1 MTGERELTGA
11 LRSFF
16 GSSRGVLVPLGDD
29 AAVVRSPKGGLVL
42 CCDPVVEGVHFL
54 ADTPLSLVGRKAVNR
69 NLSDLAAM
77 GAAARWLLCS
87 VVAPKDFG
95 RARLLKVLGGVR
107 AAARAAGAT
116 VVGGDVAAAAGP
128 LVVTISAVGEA
139 PPQPLRRDALRIG
152 DTLHVTGPLGGS
164 IAGHH
169 LRFRPALREGRW
181 LAQQAGVRAAIDV
194 SDGLLLDLQTMLAA
208 SGGYGAEL
216 ASAAIPVRAAATRL
230 SGGAVDRA
238 LERAL
243 RDGEDHCL
251 LFSVQ
256 RGAALPKG
264 GPLTQRAR
272 RPIGQVV
279 AAPGI
284 TIVDGAERRR
294 VEAAGFEH
302 RIAP

>member
-107 AAARAAGAT
+107 GCAENIGAVQVPDAVQAA
-116 VVGGDVAAAAGP
+116 
-128 LVVTISAVGEA
+128 
-139 PPQPLRRDALRIG
+139 
-152 DTLHVTGPLGGS
+152 
-164 IAGHH
+164 
-169 LRFRPALREGRW
+169 PAL
-181 LAQQAGVRAAIDV
+181 V
-194 SDGLLLDLQTMLAA
+194 
-208 SGGYGAEL
+208 
-216 ASAAIPVRAAATRL
+216 
-230 SGGAVDRA
+230 
-238 LERAL
+238 
-243 RDGEDHCL
+243 
-251 LFSVQ
+251 
-256 RGAALPKG
+256 
-264 GPLTQRAR
+264 RAR
-272 RPIGQVV
+272 RENRVPVPCLQSYGHAHRSSRPATQR
-279 AAPGI
+279 
-284 TIVDGAERRR
+284 TRNSGAL
-294 VEAAGFEH
+294 
-302 RIAP
+302 P